1 MTSRPLTRE
10 ERQLVTRLRIAC
22 PTPRCR
28 RKPTRIVVQPVRA
41 RQGSIRAWVE
51 VKVCGRCAG
60 PTKGGH
66 ADA

>member
-10 ERQLVTRLRIAC
+10 ERQLVTRLGIAC
-22 PTPRCR
+22 TTPRCSGR
-28 RKPTRIVVQPVRA
+28 PTRIVVQAIRS
-41 RQGSIRAWVE
+41 RQGGIRGWVE
-51 VKVCGRCAG
+51 VKMCGRCAG